1 MVIAVGGVNWGGSSM
16 CGMKRREFLTLV
28 GGAAAA
34 SVVFQSPLC
43 AQQVYRVGFLSTG
56 SGPAPGHEAFESSLA
71 SLGYQVGRNLV
82 IERHYAAGDLGR
94 LQALAGDLV
103 RANVDVIVTDTTPST
118 AAAKR
123 ATARI
128 PIVMAGGGD
137 AVGAGLVASLA
148 RPGGNVTGMSALTS
162 QLDGKK
168 PELLR
173 ELKPDTRRLAFIG
186 NSQIAAEQT
195 GFREV
200 QKTATALGMEAIFVE
215 APVPEAFE
223 LAFASIRAAKIDVG
237 IVPPSAPNMD
247 ARHEIVRIAARS
259 HLPVAY
265 GNREFVYSG
274 GLMSYGTSR
283 ASLFGRA
290 AFFVDKILKGANAAD
305 LPVEQ
310 PTTFDL
316 AINLTTAK
324 ALGLTIPESFLLRAD
339 EVIE

>member
-1 MVIAVGGVNWGGSSM
+1 MILVG
-16 CGMKRREFLTLV
+16 
-28 GGAAAA
+28 GGAAA
-34 SVVFQSPLC
+34 VIFPSPLC
-43 AQQVYRVGFLSTG
+43 AQQQGKVYHIGFLSNG

-103 RANVDVIVTDTTPST
+103 RANVDVIVTDTTPSA

-128 PIVMAGGGD
+128 PIVMASGGD
-137 AVGAGLVASLA
+137 AVGAGLVESLA
-148 RPGGNVTGMSALTS
+148 HPGGNVTGMSALTS

-173 ELKPDTRRLAFIG
+173 ELKPDARRLAFIG
-186 NSQIAAEQT
+186 NTQIAAEQS

-200 QKTATALGMEAIFVE
+200 QKGATALGMEAIFVE

-223 LAFASIRAAKIDVG
+223 SAFASIRAAKIDVG
-237 IVPPSAPNMD
+237 IIPPSAPNVD
-247 ARHEIVRIAARS
+247 ARQEIVRIASRSRLPIVYGARD
-259 HLPVAY
+259 
-265 GNREFVYSG
+265 FVDSG

-283 ASLFGRA
+283 ASLYGRA
-290 AFFVDKILKGANAAD
+290 AFFVDKILKGTDPAD

-310 PTTFDL
+310 PTKFEL
-316 AINLTTAK
+316 VINLKTAT
-324 ALGLTIPESFLLRAD
+324 ALGLVVPPTLFALAD
-339 EVIE
+339 DVIQ

>member
-1 MVIAVGGVNWGGSSM
+1 MI
-16 CGMKRREFLTLV
+16 LV
-28 GGAAAA
+28 GGGAAA
-34 SVVFQSPLC
+34 SVVSPSPLC
-43 AQQVYRVGFLSTG
+43 AQQTGKLYRLGFLSTG
-56 SGPAPGHEAFESSLA
+56 SGSAPGHEAFESALA
-71 SLGYQVGRNLV
+71 GLGYQMGRNLV

-128 PIVMAGGGD
+128 PIVMAAGGD

-148 RPGGNVTGMSALTS
+148 RPGGNVTGMSSLTS

-168 PELLR
+168 AELLR
-173 ELKPDTRRLAFIG
+173 ELKPDARRLAFIG

-215 APVPEAFE
+215 APALEAFE
-223 LAFASIRAAKIDVG
+223 LAFASMRAAKIDVG
-237 IVPPSAPNMD
+237 IIPPSAPNMD

-259 HLPVAY
+259 SLPVVY
-265 GNREFVYSG
+265 GAREFVDSG

-290 AFFVDKILKGANAAD
+290 AFFVDKILKGANPSD

-310 PTTFDL
+310 PTKFEL
-316 AINLTTAK
+316 VINLKTAE
-324 ALGLTIPESFLLRAD
+324 ALGLTVPLTLQASAD